1 MSGGH
6 GGKKT
11 LGTRA
16 LQIVGLAAS
25 FALLWVAMRVAPQAG
40 ALANIAAIG
49 LFLTGGTL
57 ASELLE
63 PLKIPHLTAYL
74 LVGIIGGPHVLHLVR
89 HDSVESLQSVN
100 ALALALIALAGG
112 AELRIGMLKK
122 SARSLAWATVLQC
135 FVVLIGMTI
144 VFLAASPLIPFANTG
159 GFKMLIGIAL
169 LEGVLGITRS
179 PSAALGVLSQTRA
192 QGPIAN
198 FTLAFVMLSDVVV
211 IVLAATVI
219 TLVRPMVEPGAS
231 FSMTA
236 LNHLGQEILG
246 SVALGTSLG
255 LLIVAYLKFIQ
266 KNFLVVLIGLGFG
279 FTEVITY
286 LGFEPLLTFLMAGFL
301 VQNLSKQGEKLLHAV
316 EDTGSVVY
324 VLFFATAGA
333 HLNLPLLRKLWPAAL
348 LLFSG
353 RLVLTFGANRIST
366 RLAQDPPALR
376 RLGWSGLVSQ
386 AGVALGI
393 ASTIANAN
401 PGFGEGF
408 RALAIATV
416 ALNEM
421 FGPIMFK
428 ASLNAMGE
436 SSSEPEPSRQSVY
449 SSIPPPIV

>member
-236 LNHLGQEILG
+236 LNHLGHEILG

-286 LGFEPLLTFLMAGFL
+286 LAVRAAPHVLDGRFSRSEPLEARREAAPRRRGH
-301 VQNLSKQGEKLLHAV
+301 GERRVRA
-316 EDTGSVVY
+316 
-324 VLFFATAGA
+324 
-333 HLNLPLLRKLWPAAL
+333 LLRDRRRAPQLAAPSQAVARRARPL
-348 LLFSG
+348 HRALAAH
-353 RLVLTFGANRIST
+353 VVGANRIST

-401 PGFGEGF
+401 PAF
-408 RALAIATV
+408 RRRL
-416 ALNEM
+416 
-421 FGPIMFK
+421 
-428 ASLNAMGE
+428 
-436 SSSEPEPSRQSVY
+436 SRARDRHGRAQRNVRPDHVQSVARRDG
-449 SSIPPPIV
+449 